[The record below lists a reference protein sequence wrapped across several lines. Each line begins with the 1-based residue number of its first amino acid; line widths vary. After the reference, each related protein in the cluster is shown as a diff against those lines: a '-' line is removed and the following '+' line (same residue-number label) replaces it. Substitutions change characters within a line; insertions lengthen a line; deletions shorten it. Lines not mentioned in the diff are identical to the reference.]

1 MNLEKNF
8 MRRYICGFTF
18 FYVRTVNHQTAEGL
32 TEEFFSGNVSSDSLL
47 KTLGGQQM
55 KKPLLIIAFVLFI
68 GFVLFLYNGL
78 NGNPVSKFLAKKELE
93 SYLEETYPSKELT
106 VNDGLYNFK
115 YGGYEF
121 KVKDIGSAGPRGI
134 AKTYDFSVYG
144 SIVPKV
150 NYDEIYIENLDERLA
165 RVLNNQFV
173 EEISPMILEKVDSL
187 HYIGTHI
194 EVLKGRYP
202 EGTEWS
208 KDLTFEQPMD
218 IFIQLDSTEQTA
230 KDFLSDSIEIKSI
243 LDEQGYNYEKL
254 NFNGIAFESE
264 VKDEHRYYLKF
275 SVSSLKDGEIKEK
288 NIEEHNVF
296 IWK

>member
-1 MNLEKNF
+1 
-8 MRRYICGFTF
+8 
-18 FYVRTVNHQTAEGL
+18 
-32 TEEFFSGNVSSDSLL
+32 
-47 KTLGGQQM
+47 M
-55 KKPLLIIAFVLFI
+55 KKPLLIAALVLLI
-68 GFVLFLYNGL
+68 GFVLFLYNGF
-78 NGNPVSKFLAKKELE
+78 NGNPLSKFLAENELE
-93 SYLEETYPSKELT
+93 SYLEETYPNQEFT
-106 VNDGLYNFK
+106 IDDGFYNFK

-121 KVKDIGSAGPRGI
+121 KVTDVGSAAAEGI
-134 AKTYDFSVYG
+134 AKTYDFTVSG
-144 SIVPKV
+144 FIFPKV
-150 NYDEIYIENLDERLA
+150 HYDEIYIENLDERLA

-254 NFNGIAFESE
+254 NFNGIAFDSE
-264 VKDEHRYYLKF
+264 VKDEHSYYLKF
-275 SVSSLKDGEIKEK
+275 SVSALKDGEIKEK

-296 IWK
+296 IWQ